1 MITPVL
7 LSKYFAQQCT
17 ADEARLVE
25 DWAGQSSENRNIFVR
40 LKNLWDETGQA
51 RPKTEVQDT
60 ERAWQKV
67 RERIQQQKAQ
77 PGRRRKSLIYT
88 ITTAA
93 AAAVIVFTMV
103 TFYLINRQDG
113 PATVKMVSI
122 STKAGERRQI
132 ALADG
137 SKVWLNAETSIKY
150 PETFD
155 GDNREV
161 YLDGEAYFEVAHN
174 PSKPFTVHTGDL
186 DTRVL
191 GTSFNVMAYPESE
204 DIEIA
209 LDEGK
214 VRVNDN
220 KDTLFLEPGFEAT
233 YGKANRNITK
243 GAIAGKHNEWR
254 NNVIH
259 FENIMLAEAVKTLER
274 WYAITVKIDEN
285 KLKTCPITASFENQ
299 DAETVLEIIATT
311 LSIEIEKKD
320 NIYYLKGQNCE

>member
-17 ADEARLVE
+17 ADEVRLVE
-25 DWAGQSSENRNIFVR
+25 DWAGESSENRNVFVR
-40 LKNLWDETGQA
+40 LKKMWDETGQV
-51 RPKTEVQDT
+51 RPKAEVQET
-60 ERAWQKV
+60 GLAWQKV
-67 RERIQQQKAQ
+67 RSRIQQQQVLPA
-77 PGRRRKSLIYT
+77 RRKSLTYI
-88 ITTAA
+88 ITSAA
-93 AAAVIVFTMV
+93 AAAVIVLTMV
-103 TFYLINRQDG
+103 TFDLVNRQDG
-113 PATVKMVSI
+113 PTAVKMVSI

-132 ALADG
+132 ALSDG
-137 SKVWLNAETSIKY
+137 SKVWMNAETSIKY

-155 GDNREV
+155 GENREV
-161 YLDGEAYFEVAHN
+161 YLEGEAYFEVAHN
-174 PSKPFTVHTGDL
+174 PTKPFTVHTGDL

-191 GTSFNVMAYPESE
+191 GTSFNVLAYPENE

-214 VRVNDN
+214 VRVNGN

-233 YGKANRNITK
+233 YEKSNRSIKK

-259 FENIMLAEAVKTLER
+259 FENISLEEAVKTLER
-274 WYAITVKIDEN
+274 WYAITINIDES
-285 KLKTCPITASFENQ
+285 KLKNCPITASFENQ

-311 LSIEIEKKD
+311 LSIEVEKR
-320 NIYYLKGQNCE
+320 NNTYYLKGQNCE

>member
-17 ADEARLVE
+17 ADEARIVE
-25 DWAGQSSENRNIFVR
+25 TWAGQSSENRNVFVR
-40 LKNLWDETGQA
+40 LKKMWDETGQV
-51 RPKTEVQDT
+51 RPKAEVQET
-60 ERAWQKV
+60 ELAWQKV
-67 RERIQQQKAQ
+67 RSRIQQQPKVV
-77 PGRRRKSLIYT
+77 PMRKKSLIYT
-88 ITTAA
+88 ISTAA
-93 AAAVIVFTMV
+93 AAAVILFTMV
-103 TFYLINRQDG
+103 TFYLINGQNG

-155 GDNREV
+155 GENREV

-204 DIEIA
+204 DIEVA

-220 KDTLFLEPGFEAT
+220 SDTLFLEPGFEAT
-233 YGKANRNITK
+233 YEKTNRSIKK

-254 NNVIH
+254 NDIIH
-259 FENIMLAEAVKTLER
+259 FENISLAEAVKTLER
-274 WYAITVKIDEN
+274 WYAITIKIDED
-285 KLKTCPITASFENQ
+285 KLNTCPITASFENQ

-311 LSIEIEKKD
+311 LSIEVEKKND
-320 NIYYLKGQNCE
+320 VYHLKGQNCE